1 MGCQPG
7 THMSDISTLHS
18 ICQTSTK
25 CQFLIAVF
33 LPLGKLFLCLL
44 VSCVGVVVW
53 GGVAT
58 CPVLTQ
64 ISPAQGRGWGWPPSR
79 TRAPKSRTST
89 GSKTVKVFCKDNIQ
103 TSNSDIRPWYKS
115 TYKNKTIYIYN
126 ICLFRVIFIFLI
138 LVDLTLESP
147 KTRKGQRRSRKQKAR
162 KSKSTPNRKL
172 HKLSRLVQNDQPRKN
187 LDRGRRAPYPRE

>member
-1 MGCQPG
+1 
-7 THMSDISTLHS
+7 MS
-18 ICQTSTK
+18 
-25 CQFLIAVF
+25 VF
-33 LPLGKLFLCLL
+33 
-44 VSCVGVVVW
+44 VW

-58 CPVLTQ
+58 CPLLTQ

-89 GSKTVKVFCKDNIQ
+89 GSKTVKVFCKDNTCKHPILILDP
-103 TSNSDIRPWYKS
+103 DINDNYLS
-115 TYKNKTIYIYN
+115 N

-172 HKLSRLVQNDQPRKN
+172 NKLSRLVQNDQPRKN